1 MKYKTYFRKSS
12 FKKDKTNANIFLE
25 LIKKYK
31 PKSFLEV
38 GVLEGVTARNVCE
51 LLLKFH
57 GNDFKYTGIDLFGLD
72 ININNDKEF
81 TPISN
86 NYSNP
91 FKYIYFNYILRNH
104 PNSIKGVSILLKK
117 FNNSINLH
125 QGYSKDLLSK
135 IDLEKIDFV
144 FLDGG
149 HSYETVKEDL
159 SIILKKIKNNSTI
172 VLDDYNQVEYGVKK
186 AADEIKDRYEN
197 YQTGRFLVIK
207 K

>member
-1 MKYKTYFRKSS
+1 M
-12 FKKDKTNANIFLE
+12 
-25 LIKKYK
+25 
-31 PKSFLEV
+31 
-38 GVLEGVTARNVCE
+38 
-51 LLLKFH
+51 
-57 GNDFKYTGIDLFGLD
+57 
-72 ININNDKEF
+72 
-81 TPISN
+81 
-86 NYSNP
+86 
-91 FKYIYFNYILRNH
+91 
-104 PNSIKGVSILLKK
+104 
-117 FNNSINLH
+117 H

-186 AADEIKDRYEN
+186 AADEIKDKYEN